1 MNKWFVFLKKKWQV
15 NSVFQF
21 FVIMIVF
28 AITGSLSVYI
38 SKPVLSFFNINYNSL
53 NIMYYPLRVLVIFP
67 IYQIL
72 IIIIGSLFGQ
82 FSFFWNLEKKMFMR
96 IKLLFIKKNNNH
108 YD

>member
-1 MNKWFVFLKKKWQV
+1 MNKWFIFVKKKWKV
-15 NSVFQF
+15 NSNFQF

-38 SKPVLSFFNINYNSL
+38 SKPVLSFFNISHNSL
-53 NIMYYPLRVLVIFP
+53 NIMYYPLRVLIIFP

-72 IIIIGSLFGQ
+72 IVIIGSLFGQ

-96 IKLLFIKKNNNH
+96 ISSLFIGKKEDN
-108 YD
+108 Y